1 MWKRITHLNPLS
13 FFYYIPSQVRDAFKK
28 DLGASILAGI
38 FLAFINPFI
47 SVIARRQL
55 HANPFQL
62 SFISAASGIGQLLTF
77 YWGCFAKT
85 RNNKLKMV
93 ILPGIISRSIFLLM
107 LLVYSINTFLIIILM
122 YQIISCIS
130 TPAYAEVIKLIY
142 PDLLRGRLMGVVKMI
157 TNLVVIVATPI
168 AGQLVSNLGFRWT
181 FFTGALFGILSSL
194 TFSRIKLKETA
205 KEPEHA
211 LYIKRALTIPF
222 RDKSFGTYLAIFF
235 MYGLGNWLSNPIYPI
250 VLVDKLHVTNFQ
262 VGLLFTLTSISAS
275 LSYIFWG
282 RYIDKKGAIH
292 GLFVTFFIALGVPSG
307 YLLATVSSA
316 FLFVCISATISG
328 IVNAGIDLGVMGA
341 ILQLAPSEEIPNYMA
356 LHSTF
361 VGIRGIAGPF
371 LGAFLYRLINASG
384 VFSINIIFILLGGF
398 LMYRFWSKTIKSGME
413 NA

>member
-1 MWKRITHLNPLS
+1 MWKRIDSHNPLS
-13 FFYYIPSQVRDAFKK
+13 FFPYIPTQIQDAFGK
-28 DLGASILAGI
+28 DLEASLLAGI
-38 FLAFINPFI
+38 FLAFTNPFI

-55 HANPFQL
+55 NATPFQL

-77 YWGCFAKT
+77 YWGCLVKT
-85 RNNKLKMV
+85 KNNKVKMV
-93 ILPGIISRSIFLLM
+93 IIPGIMARSMFLLM
-107 LLVYSINTFLIIILM
+107 PLVYSVNTFLIIILM

-142 PDLLRGRLMGVVKMI
+142 PDLLRGRLMGVVKTI

-168 AGQLVSNLGFRWT
+168 AGQLVSILGFRWT

-194 TFSRIKLKETA
+194 TFSRIKLKEIN

-222 RDKSFGTYLAIFF
+222 RDKIFGTYLAIFF
-235 MYGLGNWLSNPIYPI
+235 MYGVGNWLSNPIYPI
-250 VLVDKLHVTNFQ
+250 VLVDKLHATNFH
-262 VGLLFTLTSISAS
+262 VGLLSTLTSISAS

-292 GLFVTFFIALGVPSG
+292 GLFVAFFIALGVPSG
-307 YLLATVSSA
+307 YLLATVSSV
-316 FLFVCISATISG
+316 FLFVFISATISG

-341 ILQLAPSEEIPNYMA
+341 ILQLAPKDEIPNYMA

-361 VGIRGIAGPF
+361 VGIRGIFGPF
-371 LGAFLYRLINASG
+371 LGAFLYRFIDASG
-384 VFSINIIFILLGGF
+384 VFSINIVLILLGGL
-398 LMYRFWSKTIKSGME
+398 LMYNFWYKSIQ
-413 NA
+413 